1 MRVYNPKD
9 WISLL
14 LRPHQSSSFRLMFW
28 LILIVCLFTLI
39 VVYIEQDVLKLPL
52 DHPLKNVLALQSFLG
67 FAISILLVFRTNT
80 AYDRWWE
87 GRKLWGSLVNSS
99 RNLAIKV
106 GSIFSD
112 NHEALNFYK
121 ESIPLFAHHLHL
133 HLKKEKTRLML
144 DEVNH
149 PMLEL
154 GDSKHLPNQVSKIIF
169 QRTYEF
175 YKQGQLSIDELRLI
189 LQELTNFVDVC
200 GACERIKNTPIPYS
214 YSAFI
219 KKVVFFYI
227 ATMPFG
233 LSFTLGYWSIPIV
246 SLVFYVML
254 GMELV
259 AEEIEDPFSGDENDI
274 PMDKIAENIKKHI
287 AEILN
292 L

>member
-1 MRVYNPKD
+1 M
-9 WISLL
+9 
-14 LRPHQSSSFRLMFW
+14 
-28 LILIVCLFTLI
+28 
-39 VVYIEQDVLKLPL
+39 
-52 DHPLKNVLALQSFLG
+52 
-67 FAISILLVFRTNT
+67 
-80 AYDRWWE
+80 
-87 GRKLWGSLVNSS
+87 
-99 RNLAIKV
+99 
-106 GSIFSD
+106 
-112 NHEALNFYK
+112 
-121 ESIPLFAHHLHL
+121 

-274 PMDKIAENIKKHI
+274 PMDKIAENIKKHV